1 MLSFGYPRL
10 PRRLNSLTKRATSFH
25 GAPVIGTA
33 LLVDDEEL
41 VRMST
46 ADMLSDLGYK
56 VVEAASAEEALRLL
70 NGGLR
75 ADLIVTDH
83 LMPGMNGTDL
93 ARSVRLQRPNIQVL
107 LISGYSETE
116 GIAPDLPRL
125 SKPFRNADLAAS
137 LAALR
142 QGNRSFAE

>member
-1 MLSFGYPRL
+1 M
-10 PRRLNSLTKRATSFH
+10 
-25 GAPVIGTA
+25 IGTA

>member
-1 MLSFGYPRL
+1 VIEKPVRAAL
-10 PRRLNSLTKRATSFH
+10 PEIEGQGFFELLDNVYAT
-25 GAPVIGTA
+25 GTPF
-33 LLVDDEEL
+33 VGRSVP